1 MEDKKSVIKYVRII
15 NYYQLFYTIL
25 KESIQY
31 NSDLSISVY
40 HRISDTVTLLSYIY
54 IQNVDQYLHS
64 TSQSKYQVESR
75 LLLDVVIRQ
84 GSAIF

>member
-25 KESIQY
+25 KESIHY